1 MHALAQVG
9 GASGVPKAQKQQ
21 LQQQQQQQQQQ
32 QHGKAM
38 AKATASGRRASV
50 GSAVGTA
57 ATASVAASRAAAAAA
72 FRVGIVDYKAGP
84 AELPVDP
91 KENEDEIGKFERRLK
106 ENLALPDEERQYG
119 WHDVDAGIDMPAIDD
134 DE

>member
-9 GASGVPKAQKQQ
+9 GAGGVVPKAQKQQ
-21 LQQQQQQQQQQ
+21 LQQQQQQQQQR
-32 QHGKAM
+32 GKAM

-106 ENLALPDEERQYG
+106 ENLALPDEERRYG